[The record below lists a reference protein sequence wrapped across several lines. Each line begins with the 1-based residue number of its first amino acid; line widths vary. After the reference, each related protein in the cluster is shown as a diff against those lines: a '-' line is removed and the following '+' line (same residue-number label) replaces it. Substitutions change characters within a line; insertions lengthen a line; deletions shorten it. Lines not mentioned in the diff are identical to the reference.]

1 MQIWTTWKHC
11 EKKAPAP
18 ILSFVS
24 FPTHESVSNL
34 FRLTSILDTAD
45 ASDHLHAAQ
54 AIIRGALEGHDEEHP
69 VYLLHTSGTGILSFL
84 DTENGVYGERRD
96 KIYDDLEGVQDILS
110 FPDHAFHRDVDKFV
124 LGAGAE
130 HTKVLKAAI
139 ISPTTVYGEFNT
151 RKQLPGLFNIQHR
164 LRSWTLLAAQ
174 PTSI

>member
-1 MQIWTTWKHC
+1 M
-11 EKKAPAP
+11 
-18 ILSFVS
+18 
-24 FPTHESVSNL
+24 
-34 FRLTSILDTAD
+34 
-45 ASDHLHAAQ
+45 
-54 AIIRGALEGHDEEHP
+54 
-69 VYLLHTSGTGILSFL
+69 
-84 DTENGVYGERRD
+84 YGERRD